1 MIVGRRCS
9 RALWD
14 TGSLVK
20 DEKDIVKSNHPRICH
35 ERAGKIKEADGIIK
49 KENGN
54 TYGGDLISEER
65 WANNKVEPEV
75 GMQLFCGS
83 ENNEDWSMGVIW
95 VIRDAGFCLFKH

>member
-49 KENGN
+49 KRE
-54 TYGGDLISEER
+54 
-65 WANNKVEPEV
+65 W
-75 GMQLFCGS
+75 
-83 ENNEDWSMGVIW
+83 
-95 VIRDAGFCLFKH
+95 